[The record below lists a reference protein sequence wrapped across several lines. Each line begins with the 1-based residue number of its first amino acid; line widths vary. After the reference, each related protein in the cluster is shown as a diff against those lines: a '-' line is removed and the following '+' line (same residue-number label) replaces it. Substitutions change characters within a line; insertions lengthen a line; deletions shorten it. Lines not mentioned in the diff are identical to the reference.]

1 MNVPASVTFVA
12 ERIKK
17 DLCCPDGE
25 YPQIETNIHLHT
37 DTDPSKGWMIEM
49 TLRQAHAGMLP
60 LSGTI
65 YRLGANCSVAWDME
79 INALIISG
87 VINKIPVCVF
97 IIRVPERGFRT
108 SPN

>member
-1 MNVPASVTFVA
+1 MIVPESVTFVA
-12 ERIKK
+12 DRIKK

-37 DTDPSKGWMIEM
+37 DTDPAKGWVIEM
-49 TLRQAHAGMLP
+49 TLRPPHAGMLP

-65 YRLGANCSVAWDME
+65 HRLGGNCSISWDME
-79 INALIISG
+79 IDAIIISG
-87 VINKIPVCVF
+87 IIKNIPVCVF
-97 IIRVPERGFRT
+97 IIRVNERGFRT